1 MARKKSTTKSTTTTK
16 TPMTFK
22 ESYQSSFTPPLIGQ
36 AGVKGAEHAQL
47 VINLAELGT
56 VALTAGVTA
65 EINHTRQ
72 AQDVWTWRVVELG
85 TSGLVMAYNGTRNT
99 LGRIGLGVFA
109 GALAE
114 TLIDSTPGLTGQ
126 AVSSPPAD
134 AVIHWNPKGGT
145 KS

>member
-1 MARKKSTTKSTTTTK
+1 VATRKTKQAA
-16 TPMTFK
+16 TPKAT
-22 ESYQSSFTPPLIGQ
+22 YQSNFQAPLAQQIG
-36 AGVKGAEHAQL
+36 AKGAEHATL

-56 VALTAGVTA
+56 VALTAGITA

-72 AQDVWTWRVVELG
+72 ASNVWTWRVVELG

-114 TLIDSTPGLTGQ
+114 TLVDSTPGLTGS
-126 AVSSPPAD
+126 AVPNPPRD
-134 AVIHWNPKGGT
+134 ALITWTPERR
-145 KS
+145 

>member
-1 MARKKSTTKSTTTTK
+1 MARKKSSTTKAKS
-16 TPMTFK
+16 PMSYK
-22 ESYQSSFTPPLIGQ
+22 GSYQSSFQAPLSAHAGTKGQ
-36 AGVKGAEHAQL
+36 EHAQL

-56 VALTAGVTA
+56 VALTAGLTA

-72 AQDVWTWRVVELG
+72 AQDVWTWRVVESG